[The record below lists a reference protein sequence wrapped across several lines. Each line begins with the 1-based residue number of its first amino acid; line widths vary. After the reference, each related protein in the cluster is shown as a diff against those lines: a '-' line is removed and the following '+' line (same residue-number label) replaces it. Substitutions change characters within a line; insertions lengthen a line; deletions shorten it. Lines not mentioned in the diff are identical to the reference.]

1 MIFLMETGQEK
12 IDIQQHIHT
21 YFPQVDVQEIWPGNP
36 LLYKVLHLARAERIL
51 LNMENAQY
59 FYIENT

>member
-1 MIFLMETGQEK
+1 MNFLMETGQENV
-12 IDIQQHIHT
+12 DIQHHKW
-21 YFPQVDVQEIWPGNP
+21 FFQVDIQEIWPGNP